1 MWCTSRNI
9 DFESM
14 AKKSTR
20 RKQFLKSTFGI
31 NKLHFLKGVAWLIRE
46 VCFSMPFMFLKPKD
60 WSVSDAKAIFVSYLS
75 TTQVDNLYERDF
87 NSAFWGPLPEYLIKN
102 GISTSWLFLPSNRF
116 NLATIFNAF
125 AALQQKK
132 KRSK

>member
-1 MWCTSRNI
+1 
-9 DFESM
+9 
-14 AKKSTR
+14 
-20 RKQFLKSTFGI
+20 
-31 NKLHFLKGVAWLIRE
+31 
-46 VCFSMPFMFLKPKD
+46 MPFMFLKPKD

-87 NSAFWGPLPEYLIKN
+87 NSAFLGATARVSDKN

-125 AALQQKK
+125 VALSKK
-132 KRSK
+132 ETL